1 MEDQLEQFIKEETEI
16 EETSTSGDAAWG
28 FVHKQVIEIARVTL
42 QRARDNSITCRIFA
56 DNSERCQV
64 LKNDG
69 KQKSGVISESV
80 LNCIR
85 KYMKITS
92 RPSRLLQ
99 YIEFDTE
106 EYISIL
112 DQLED
117 EGQTNNSRDP
127 PHQYV
132 LKKLGLDKP
141 TSNMDNEKESSDENE
156 IQQEKSQDVKIN
168 EADFEKHK
176 LISQG
181 SFHRICVCWLFMCPF
196 RCLREGVSRETPPDK
211 RAIRDEKN
219 HEVVVAIAESSP
231 ARVSRARHHDFHR
244 EPFRRVH
251 VLRVRDSDA
260 SMHDHGVR

>member
-1 MEDQLEQFIKEETEI
+1 MNFSGVDSVEDLRKCTSLTSSVSSHHLQLEKQDIQGLFQPHFAPFPRRFSERNLLYRERFPILAKQMEDQLEQFIKEETEI

-132 LKKLGLDKP
+132 LKKLGLDTP

-181 SFHRICVCWLFMCPF
+181 TFYQICHRLFVIYVSF
-196 RCLREGVSRETPPDK
+196 
-211 RAIRDEKN
+211 
-219 HEVVVAIAESSP
+219 
-231 ARVSRARHHDFHR
+231 
-244 EPFRRVH
+244 
-251 VLRVRDSDA
+251 
-260 SMHDHGVR
+260 